1 MMKIHD
7 LFLYV
12 ALVGIVVIWSAC
24 SEDKGNYDY
33 AALNEV
39 SIDSIGT
46 SYMREA
52 GADIYINPGV
62 RSLNEEMADLSY
74 SWTIDGEEV
83 SKEKILDITL
93 PPLSYQNHLCAL
105 TVTDNISGMQYR
117 WTFNLSIVNPF
128 NFGYYFLTMRD
139 DNSTE
144 MAYIQAVTD
153 DNTE

>member
-1 MMKIHD
+1 MKIHD

-74 SWTIDGEEV
+74 SGQLT
-83 SKEKILDITL
+83 EKRCRRKK
-93 PPLSYQNHLCAL
+93 S
-105 TVTDNISGMQYR
+105 
-117 WTFNLSIVNPF
+117 
-128 NFGYYFLTMRD
+128 
-139 DNSTE
+139 
-144 MAYIQAVTD
+144 
-153 DNTE
+153 

>member
-1 MMKIHD
+1 MKIHD

-83 SKEKILDITL
+83 SKEKILD
-93 PPLSYQNHLCAL
+93 LSLIH
-105 TVTDNISGMQYR
+105 I
-117 WTFNLSIVNPF
+117 
-128 NFGYYFLTMRD
+128 
-139 DNSTE
+139 
-144 MAYIQAVTD
+144 
-153 DNTE
+153 

>member
-1 MMKIHD
+1 MKIHD

-74 SWTIDGEEV
+74 SWTIDR
-83 SKEKILDITL
+83 KDI
-93 PPLSYQNHLCAL
+93 Q
-105 TVTDNISGMQYR
+105 GK
-117 WTFNLSIVNPF
+117 NLRYNP
-128 NFGYYFLTMRD
+128 
-139 DNSTE
+139 S
-144 MAYIQAVTD
+144 AA
-153 DNTE
+153 

>member
-46 SYMREA
+46 SYMRVA
-52 GADIYINPGV
+52 G
-62 RSLNEEMADLSY
+62 R
-74 SWTIDGEEV
+74 
-83 SKEKILDITL
+83 K
-93 PPLSYQNHLCAL
+93 
-105 TVTDNISGMQYR
+105 R
-117 WTFNLSIVNPF
+117 
-128 NFGYYFLTMRD
+128 
-139 DNSTE
+139 
-144 MAYIQAVTD
+144 
-153 DNTE
+153 

>member
-62 RSLNEEMADLSY
+62 RSLNEICLIHGQL
-74 SWTIDGEEV
+74 T
-83 SKEKILDITL
+83 EKRCRRKK
-93 PPLSYQNHLCAL
+93 S
-105 TVTDNISGMQYR
+105 
-117 WTFNLSIVNPF
+117 
-128 NFGYYFLTMRD
+128 
-139 DNSTE
+139 
-144 MAYIQAVTD
+144 
-153 DNTE
+153 